1 MLEFSCNRFNTR
13 LYIALR
19 GSVVMIDKLLSGTT
33 AMEKSLDAAWSRN
46 EIISQNIANVDTPGY
61 KRKDIAFEEYLS
73 NSKKR
78 IAGNRTDVRHI
89 PISSSDIDSVDPTM
103 TQDYSELSMR
113 IDGNNVDIDTE
124 MANLAKNS
132 IKFNALTQM
141 LNGSFSK
148 IKSVISEG
156 RK

>member
-1 MLEFSCNRFNTR
+1 
-13 LYIALR
+13 
-19 GSVVMIDKLLSGTT
+19 MIDKLLSNTNVIQ
-33 AMEKSLDAAWSRN
+33 KSLDAAWSRN

-61 KRKDIAFEEYLS
+61 KRKDVAFEEYLI

-78 IAGNRTDVRHI
+78 ITGNRTDVRHI
-89 PISSSDIDSVDPTM
+89 PISPSDIDSVEPTV
-103 TQDYSELSMR
+103 TQDYSKLSMR

-124 MANLAKNS
+124 MADLAKNS

>member
-1 MLEFSCNRFNTR
+1 MQ
-13 LYIALR
+13 
-19 GSVVMIDKLLSGTT
+19 
-33 AMEKSLDAAWSRN
+33 KSLDAAWSRN

-61 KRKDIAFEEYLS
+61 KRKDVAFEEYLI

-78 IAGNRTDVRHI
+78 ITGNRTDVRHI
-89 PISSSDIDSVDPTM
+89 PISPSDIDSVEPTV
-103 TQDYSELSMR
+103 TQDYSKLSMR

-124 MANLAKNS
+124 MADLAKNS

>member
-1 MLEFSCNRFNTR
+1 
-13 LYIALR
+13 
-19 GSVVMIDKLLSGTT
+19 MIDKLLSNTNV
-33 AMEKSLDAAWSRN
+33 MQKSLDAAWSRN

-61 KRKDIAFEEYLS
+61 KRKDVAFEEYLI

-78 IAGNRTDVRHI
+78 ITGNRTDVRHI
-89 PISSSDIDSVDPTM
+89 PISPSDIDSVEPTV
-103 TQDYSELSMR
+103 TQDYSKLSMR

-124 MANLAKNS
+124 MADLAKNS